1 MKLVFLGW
9 LTQKAGDGIVPL
21 FAAQMN
27 VQETLGDYPHTL
39 DGSPGFQ
46 FGHRRQPRTTVT
58 GPFLVS
64 ELINCARELV
74 HRTINSLIR
83 RLSR

>member
-1 MKLVFLGW
+1 
-9 LTQKAGDGIVPL
+9 
-21 FAAQMN
+21 
-27 VQETLGDYPHTL
+27 
-39 DGSPGFQ
+39 
-46 FGHRRQPRTTVT
+46 VT